1 MFKPKEE
8 AYKILSELPYW
19 VSQRQPNKF
28 AELPSIIFRCA
39 NNTVNPDLDNEILSQ
54 NLTIIIDI
62 YAKTSSEATKIL
74 EEVENKMRE
83 NYYRMTFSSD
93 EVPSNRGISRIN
105 TRFEKT
111 I

>member
-8 AYKILSELPYW
+8 VYKILSELPYW

-28 AELPSIIFRCA
+28 KELPSIIFKCS
-39 NNTVNPDLDNEILSQ
+39 NNAINLDLDNEISSQ
-54 NLTIIIDI
+54 DLIIIIDI
-62 YAKTSSEATKIL
+62 YANKSSEATKIL
-74 EEVENKMRE
+74 AEVESKMRE

-93 EVPSNRGISRIN
+93 EVPSNSGISRIN

>member
-8 AYKILSELPYW
+8 VYKILSELPYW
-19 VSQRQPNKF
+19 VGQNQPNKF
-28 AELPSIIFRCA
+28 KELPSIIFKCS
-39 NNTVNPDLDNEILSQ
+39 NNAVNPDLDNEILSQ

>member
-8 AYKILSELPYW
+8 VYKILSELPYW
-19 VSQRQPNKF
+19 VSQRQPDKF
-28 AELPSIIFRCA
+28 KELPSIIFKCA

-54 NLTIIIDI
+54 DLIIIIDI
-62 YAKTSSEATKIL
+62 YAETSSDATKIL
-74 EEVENKMRE
+74 EEVESKMRE

>member
-8 AYKILSELPYW
+8 VYKILSELPYW
-19 VSQRQPNKF
+19 VSQRQPDKLK
-28 AELPSIIFRCA
+28 ELPSIIFKCA

-54 NLTIIIDI
+54 DLIIIIDI
-62 YAKTSSEATKIL
+62 YAETSSNATKIL
-74 EEVENKMRE
+74 EEVESKMRE

>member
-8 AYKILSELPYW
+8 VYQVLSKLPYW
-19 VSQRQPNKF
+19 ISQREPNKF
-28 AELPSIIFRCA
+28 KELPTVIFRCS
-39 NNTVNPDLDNEILSQ
+39 NNVVNLDLDNKISSQ
-54 NLTIIIDI
+54 DIAIIIDV

-74 EEVENKMRE
+74 EEVESKMRE

-93 EVPSNRGISRIN
+93 EVPSNNGISRIN

>member
-8 AYKILSELPYW
+8 VYKILSELPYW
-19 VSQRQPNKF
+19 VSQRQPDKF
-28 AELPSIIFRCA
+28 KELPSIIFKCA

-54 NLTIIIDI
+54 DLIIIIDI
-62 YAKTSSEATKIL
+62 YAETSSNATKIL
-74 EEVENKMRE
+74 EEVESKMRE

>member
-8 AYKILSELPYW
+8 VYKILSELPYW
-19 VSQRQPNKF
+19 VSQRQPDKF
-28 AELPSIIFRCA
+28 TELPSIIFKCA

-54 NLTIIIDI
+54 DLIIIIDI
-62 YAKTSSEATKIL
+62 YAKTSSDATKIL
-74 EEVENKMRE
+74 EEVESKMRE